1 MITRFTV
8 LVVVVFLLPGCA
20 TPTKYH
26 WGKYE
31 NSLYKQY
38 KNPADQEQF
47 AVSLAAAIAAGEQ
60 TGTVPPGIYAEYGY
74 VLYSTGRNADA
85 ISYFEK
91 EKKTWPE
98 STLLMD
104 KMIVSAKKGTG
115 KASAGVGK

>member
-1 MITRFTV
+1 MIVRLSV
-8 LVVVVFLLPGCA
+8 LILGVFLLPGCG
-20 TPTKYH
+20 TPLKYQ
-26 WGKYE
+26 WGGYE
-31 NSLYKQY
+31 NSLYNHY

-47 AVSLAAAIAAGEQ
+47 ATSLAAIIAKGEG

-74 VLYSTGRNADA
+74 VLYSVGRNTEA

-104 KMIVSAKKGTG
+104 KMIASAKKTSG
-115 KASAGVGK
+115 KAAVGAGK